1 MKKTITE
8 SQLRQI
14 VKESLNNVLNE
25 KPYDEIENV
34 PTYDIF
40 TENISLTELD
50 TILSSKLYDK
60 NENCVGRLS
69 DLHFKY
75 DTETNRFY

>member
-14 VKESLNNVLNE
+14 VKESVNNVLNE

>member
-1 MKKTITE
+1 MKKITE

-14 VKESLNNVLNE
+14 VKESVNNVLNE